1 MHLVERYATSCGIKI
16 NRPEIYQ
23 KYSPIPYNKYIVFN
37 PQNVKNGAEYDHWQ
51 IVISTVFQF
60 LASENIHII
69 QIGNKDSR
77 KYSNCAFIDEASIDF
92 QNLGYIIKNAELV
105 LGVDGISNH
114 IASSFNKKIVSLY
127 YNINLENVKPYWG
140 DKSNQKL
147 LYPKTSSKPF
157 YGSNKTH
164 KSINSI
170 NPEEVCKSVLDLL
183 NIKYPQMINTLFI
196 GNNFNN
202 RTLDVIPDGP
212 INMDILKGTANL
224 IVRMDLCFDEAILDN
239 LLSHK
244 KCIIVTKKS
253 INPEL
258 IASQKQN
265 ILQIV
270 YILDKDNDPN
280 FIKFIKNNNI
290 KYTLIS
296 EETDQIIDTFK
307 LKYMDYGLIFKKNKN
322 QKSFELPSNKQVY
335 FRCSKVYFSSKGP
348 FNGKYA
354 WLNNLQNSQDVVDNE
369 TFWEDLQDLH
379 IFTIDNF

>member
-23 KYSPIPYNKYIVFN
+23 KYLPIPYNKYIVFY
-37 PQNVKNGAEYDHWQ
+37 PQNIKSGAEYDHWQ
-51 IVISTVFQF
+51 IVISSIFQF
-60 LASENIHII
+60 LASENIYII
-69 QIGNKDSR
+69 QIGNKDSK
-77 KYSNCAFIDEASIDF
+77 KYINCAFIDEASIDF
-92 QNLGYIIKNAELV
+92 QNLSYIIKNAELV
-105 LGVDGISNH
+105 FGVDGINNH
-114 IASSFNKKIVSLY
+114 IASSFNKKMVALY
-127 YNINLENVKPYWG
+127 YNINLQNVKPYWG

-147 LYPKTSSKPF
+147 LYPKTSTKPF

-170 NPEEVCKSVLDLL
+170 NPEEVSKSVLDLL
-183 NIKYPQMINTLFI
+183 KVKYPQMINTLFI

-212 INMDILKGTANL
+212 INIEILKDTSSL
-224 IVRMDLCFDEAILDN
+224 IVRMDLCFDEAILNN

-244 KCIIVTKKS
+244 KCVLITKKP
-253 INPEL
+253 INPQL
-258 IASQKQN
+258 IANYKQN

-270 YILDKDNDPN
+270 YILDKHNDLN
-280 FIKFIKNNNI
+280 FIKFIKSNNI
-290 KYTLIS
+290 QYTLIS
-296 EETDQIIDTFK
+296 EEPEEVINSFK

-322 QKSFELPSNKQVY
+322 EKNFELPKNKQVF
-335 FRCSKVYFSSKGP
+335 FRCAKVYFSSKGV

-354 WLNNLQNSQDVVDNE
+354 WLNNLQNSQDVTDDQA
-369 TFWEDLQDLH
+369 FWEDLQDFH